1 MKYKRAAAAL
11 LAVLMC
17 AVTAGCSGGSHVIIT
32 QHTSRTDGI
41 SESKPYKTDD
51 SLTKD
56 DITLTV
62 WESKDGPDEWIKKA
76 GESFNLLYPNIHI
89 EYVNVDLKESTT
101 ELLDTESTVKKPDVF
116 AAPGDMTGELVKNKL
131 VLPTE
136 DTDIVNTTALELA
149 RKATVY
155 NDVMYGYPMS
165 CETYALFY
173 NKKLVEESNIPTTW
187 ESLITWSG
195 AFNNLY
201 PGKYGFIFH
210 TDTVYF
216 ISMLMSSGKNRLMF
230 GSDYGL
236 LNSRAS
242 YGLTLLKQ
250 MQDIFPENIT
260 NYSYD
265 DFDDMFLSGG
275 AAMIVNGPWFI
286 TKADAS
292 GVDYG
297 IVPLPAFDNGSNTY
311 SLAGVRTMFV
321 YSKSEHPAEADAFAK
336 YLLSADMQ
344 SLRTEITGTLPAT
357 NIDISEK
364 LDGFVAQLDYSYI
377 MPNTAEMKRFWEF
390 GEHITADIYGEK
402 GISQELKDY
411 VSYIR
416 NTDTQADDSSDSI
429 LQDSTTQNQ

>member
-41 SESKPYKTDD
+41 SESKPFKTDD

-76 GESFNLLYPNIHI
+76 GESFNSLYPNIHI
-89 EYVNVDLKESTT
+89 EYANVELTETTT
-101 ELLDTESTVKKPDVF
+101 ELLDAKSTVKRPDVF
-116 AAPGDMTGELVKNKL
+116 AAPCDMMGELAENGL
-131 VLPTE
+131 ILPTM
-136 DTDIVNTTALELA
+136 DTTFVNTTALALA
-149 RKATVY
+149 RKAIVY
-155 NDVMYGYPMS
+155 NDVMYGYPTS

-173 NKKLVEESNIPTTW
+173 NKKFIDEKDIPNTW
-187 ESLITWSG
+187 ESLITWSD
-195 AFNNLY
+195 AFGKLY

-210 TDTVYF
+210 TDTVYY

-250 MQDIFPENIT
+250 MQDILPANVT
-260 NYSYD
+260 DYSYD
-265 DFDDMFLSGG
+265 DYDDLFLNGD
-275 AAMIVNGPWFI
+275 AAMTVNGPWFI
-286 TKADAS
+286 AKADAS

-297 IVPLPAFDNGSNTY
+297 IVPLPDFDNGSNTY

-344 SLRTEITGTLPAT
+344 SLRTKITGTLPAT
-357 NIDISEK
+357 NIDVNEK
-364 LDGFVAQLDYSYI
+364 LDGFVDQLEFSYT
-377 MPNTAEMKRFWEF
+377 MPNTAEITRFWEF
-390 GEHITADIYGEK
+390 GEHITADIYSDK

-411 VSYIR
+411 VSYIK
-416 NTDTQADDSSDSI
+416 NTDKQAEENTESI
-429 LQDSTTQNQ
+429 SQDSTTQNE

>member
-76 GESFNLLYPNIHI
+76 GESFNSLYPNIHI

-311 SLAGVRTMFV
+311 SLAGVRAMFV

-364 LDGFVAQLDYSYI
+364 LDGFVDQLDYSYI

>member
-1 MKYKRAAAAL
+1 MRYKRAIAM
-11 LAVLMC
+11 LAVLIC
-17 AVTAGCSGGSHVIIT
+17 TVTAGCSESSHIII
-32 QHTSRTDGI
+32 QHTPRTDDA
-41 SESKPYKTDD
+41 SSSKPYATDD
-51 SLTKD
+51 SLTRD

-210 TDTVYF
+210 TETVYF

-250 MQDIFPENIT
+250 MQDIFPEDIT

-311 SLAGVRTMFV
+311 SLAGVRAMFV

-344 SLRTEITGTLPAT
+344 SLRTKITGTLPAT

-364 LDGFVAQLDYSYI
+364 LDGFVDQLDYSYI

-429 LQDSTTQNQ
+429 LQDGTTQNQ

>member
-1 MKYKRAAAAL
+1 MRYKRAIAM
-11 LAVLMC
+11 LAVLIC
-17 AVTAGCSGGSHVIIT
+17 TVTAGCSESSHIII
-32 QHTSRTDGI
+32 QHTSRTDDV
-41 SESKPYKTDD
+41 SSSKPYATDD
-51 SLTKD
+51 SLTRD

-89 EYVNVDLKESTT
+89 EYVNVDLKESTP

-136 DTDIVNTTALELA
+136 DTDIVNTTALEIA

-242 YGLTLLKQ
+242 YGLTLLKK
-250 MQDIFPENIT
+250 MQDIFPEDIT

-297 IVPLPAFDNGSNTY
+297 IVPLPAFDNGSDTY
-311 SLAGVRTMFV
+311 SLAGVRAMFV

-336 YLLSADMQ
+336 YLLSTDMQ

-357 NIDISEK
+357 NINISEK
-364 LDGFVAQLDYSYI
+364 LDGFVDQLDFSYI

>member
-1 MKYKRAAAAL
+1 M
-11 LAVLMC
+11 
-17 AVTAGCSGGSHVIIT
+17 
-32 QHTSRTDGI
+32 
-41 SESKPYKTDD
+41 
-51 SLTKD
+51 
-56 DITLTV
+56 
-62 WESKDGPDEWIKKA
+62 
-76 GESFNLLYPNIHI
+76 
-89 EYVNVDLKESTT
+89 

-210 TDTVYF
+210 TETVYF

-250 MQDIFPENIT
+250 MQDIFPEDIT

-311 SLAGVRTMFV
+311 SLAGVRAMFV

-344 SLRTEITGTLPAT
+344 SLRTKITGTLPAT

-364 LDGFVAQLDYSYI
+364 LDGFVDQLDYSYI

-429 LQDSTTQNQ
+429 LQDGTTQNQ

>member
-1 MKYKRAAAAL
+1 MRYKRAIAM
-11 LAVLMC
+11 LAVLIC
-17 AVTAGCSGGSHVIIT
+17 TVTAGCSESSHIII
-32 QHTSRTDGI
+32 QHTPRTDDA
-41 SESKPYKTDD
+41 SSSKPYATDD
-51 SLTKD
+51 SLTRD

-89 EYVNVDLKESTT
+89 EYVNVDLKESTM

-210 TDTVYF
+210 TETVYF

-250 MQDIFPENIT
+250 MQDIFPEDIT

-311 SLAGVRTMFV
+311 SLAGVRAMFV

-344 SLRTEITGTLPAT
+344 SLRTKITGTLPAT

-364 LDGFVAQLDYSYI
+364 LDGFVDQLDYSYI

-429 LQDSTTQNQ
+429 LQDGTTQNQ

>member
-1 MKYKRAAAAL
+1 
-11 LAVLMC
+11 
-17 AVTAGCSGGSHVIIT
+17 
-32 QHTSRTDGI
+32 
-41 SESKPYKTDD
+41 
-51 SLTKD
+51 
-56 DITLTV
+56 
-62 WESKDGPDEWIKKA
+62 
-76 GESFNLLYPNIHI
+76 
-89 EYVNVDLKESTT
+89 
-101 ELLDTESTVKKPDVF
+101 
-116 AAPGDMTGELVKNKL
+116 
-131 VLPTE
+131 
-136 DTDIVNTTALELA
+136 
-149 RKATVY
+149 
-155 NDVMYGYPMS
+155 
-165 CETYALFY
+165 
-173 NKKLVEESNIPTTW
+173 
-187 ESLITWSG
+187 
-195 AFNNLY
+195 
-201 PGKYGFIFH
+201 
-210 TDTVYF
+210 
-216 ISMLMSSGKNRLMF
+216 MLMSSGKNRLMF
-230 GSDYGL
+230 GNDYGL

-250 MQDIFPENIT
+250 MQDIFPEDIT

-297 IVPLPAFDNGSNTY
+297 IVPLPAFDNGSDTY
-311 SLAGVRTMFV
+311 SLAGVRAMFV

-336 YLLSADMQ
+336 YLLSTDMQ

-357 NIDISEK
+357 NINISEK
-364 LDGFVAQLDYSYI
+364 LDGFVDQLDFSYI

>member
-311 SLAGVRTMFV
+311 SLAGVRAMFV

-364 LDGFVAQLDYSYI
+364 LDGFVDQLDYSYI

>member
-1 MKYKRAAAAL
+1 MRYKRAIAM
-11 LAVLMC
+11 LAVLIC
-17 AVTAGCSGGSHVIIT
+17 TVTVGCSESSHIII
-32 QHTSRTDGI
+32 QHTSRTDNI
-41 SESKPYKTDD
+41 SSSKPYATDD
-51 SLTKD
+51 SLTRD

-76 GESFNLLYPNIHI
+76 GESFNSLYPNIHI
-89 EYVNVDLKESTT
+89 EYVEVGLRESIT

-116 AAPGDMTGELVKNKL
+116 AAPGDKTGELVKNKL

-201 PGKYGFIFH
+201 PSKYGFIFH
-210 TDTVYF
+210 TDTIYY

-230 GSDYGL
+230 GKDYGL

-250 MQDIFPENIT
+250 MQDIFPEDIT

-286 TKADAS
+286 TKADTS

-297 IVPLPAFDNGSNTY
+297 IVPLPAFDNGSDTY
-311 SLAGVRTMFV
+311 SLAGVRAMFV

-344 SLRTEITGTLPAT
+344 RLRTEITGTLPAT
-357 NIDISEK
+357 NIDVNEK
-364 LDGFVAQLDYSYI
+364 LDGFVDQLDFSYI
-377 MPNTAEMKRFWEF
+377 IPNTAEMKMFWEF

-416 NTDTQADDSSDSI
+416 NTDTQDDDSSDSI
-429 LQDSTTQNQ
+429 LQESATQNQ

>member
-1 MKYKRAAAAL
+1 MRYKRAIAM
-11 LAVLMC
+11 LAVLIC
-17 AVTAGCSGGSHVIIT
+17 TVTAGCSESSHIII
-32 QHTSRTDGI
+32 QHTPRTDDA
-41 SESKPYKTDD
+41 SSSKPYATDD
-51 SLTKD
+51 SLTRD

-136 DTDIVNTTALELA
+136 NTDIVNTTALELA

-242 YGLTLLKQ
+242 YGLTLLKL
-250 MQDIFPENIT
+250 MQDIFPEDIT

-311 SLAGVRTMFV
+311 SLAGVRAMFV

-344 SLRTEITGTLPAT
+344 SLRTKITGTLPAT

-364 LDGFVAQLDYSYI
+364 LDGFVDQLDFSYI

-429 LQDSTTQNQ
+429 LQDGTTQNQ

>member
-1 MKYKRAAAAL
+1 MRYKRAIAML
-11 LAVLMC
+11 VVLIC
-17 AVTAGCSGGSHVIIT
+17 TVTAGCSESSHIII
-32 QHTSRTDGI
+32 QHTPRTDDA
-41 SESKPYKTDD
+41 SSSKPYATDD
-51 SLTKD
+51 SLTRD

-210 TDTVYF
+210 TETVYF

-250 MQDIFPENIT
+250 MQDIFPEDIT

-311 SLAGVRTMFV
+311 SLAGVRAMFV

-364 LDGFVAQLDYSYI
+364 LDGFVDQLDYSYI

-429 LQDSTTQNQ
+429 SQDGTTHNQ

>member
-1 MKYKRAAAAL
+1 MRYKRAIAM
-11 LAVLMC
+11 LAVLIC
-17 AVTAGCSGGSHVIIT
+17 TVTAGCSESSHIII
-32 QHTSRTDGI
+32 QHASRTDDV
-41 SESKPYKTDD
+41 SSSKPYATDD
-51 SLTKD
+51 SLTRD

-89 EYVNVDLKESTT
+89 EYVNVDLKESTP
-101 ELLDTESTVKKPDVF
+101 ELLDAESTVKKPDVF

-136 DTDIVNTTALELA
+136 DTDIVNTTALEIA

-250 MQDIFPENIT
+250 MQDIFPEDIT

-297 IVPLPAFDNGSNTY
+297 IVPLPAFDNGSDTY
-311 SLAGVRTMFV
+311 SLAGVRAMFV

-336 YLLSADMQ
+336 YLLSTDMQ

-357 NIDISEK
+357 NINISEK
-364 LDGFVAQLDYSYI
+364 LDGFVDQLDFSYI

-411 VSYIR
+411 VSYIK
-416 NTDTQADDSSDSI
+416 NTDKQAEENTESI
-429 LQDSTTQNQ
+429 SQDSTTQNQ

>member
-1 MKYKRAAAAL
+1 MRYKRAIAM
-11 LAVLMC
+11 LAVLIC
-17 AVTAGCSGGSHVIIT
+17 TVTAGCSESSHIII
-32 QHTSRTDGI
+32 QHTPRTDDA
-41 SESKPYKTDD
+41 SSSKPYATDD
-51 SLTKD
+51 SLTRD

-210 TDTVYF
+210 TETVYF

-250 MQDIFPENIT
+250 MQDIFPEDIT

-311 SLAGVRTMFV
+311 SLAGVRAMFV

-364 LDGFVAQLDYSYI
+364 LDGFVDQLDYSYI

>member
-250 MQDIFPENIT
+250 MQDIFPEDIT

-311 SLAGVRTMFV
+311 SLAGVRAMFV

-364 LDGFVAQLDYSYI
+364 LDGFVDQLDYSYI

>member
-1 MKYKRAAAAL
+1 MRYKRAIAM
-11 LAVLMC
+11 LAVLIC
-17 AVTAGCSGGSHVIIT
+17 TVTAGCSESSHIII
-32 QHTSRTDGI
+32 QHTPRTDDA
-41 SESKPYKTDD
+41 SSSKPYATDD
-51 SLTKD
+51 SLTRD

-89 EYVNVDLKESTT
+89 EYVNVDLKESTM

-210 TDTVYF
+210 TETVYF

-250 MQDIFPENIT
+250 MQDIFPEDIT

-265 DFDDMFLSGG
+265 DFDDMFLNGG

-311 SLAGVRTMFV
+311 SLAGVRAMFV

-344 SLRTEITGTLPAT
+344 SLRTKITGTLPAT

-364 LDGFVAQLDYSYI
+364 LDGFVDQLDYSYI

>member
-1 MKYKRAAAAL
+1 MRYKRAIAM
-11 LAVLMC
+11 LAVLIC
-17 AVTAGCSGGSHVIIT
+17 TVTVGCSESSHIII
-32 QHTSRTDGI
+32 QHTPRTDDV
-41 SESKPYKTDD
+41 SSSKPYATDD
-51 SLTKD
+51 SLTRD

-89 EYVNVDLKESTT
+89 EYVNVDLKESTP

-116 AAPGDMTGELVKNKL
+116 AAPSDMTGELVKNKL

-136 DTDIVNTTALELA
+136 DTDIVNTTALEIA

-230 GSDYGL
+230 GNDYGL

-250 MQDIFPENIT
+250 MQDIFPEDIT

-297 IVPLPAFDNGSNTY
+297 IVPLPAFDNGSDTY
-311 SLAGVRTMFV
+311 SLAGVRAMFV

-336 YLLSADMQ
+336 YLLSTDMQ

-357 NIDISEK
+357 NINISEK
-364 LDGFVAQLDYSYI
+364 LDGFVDQLDFSYI

>member
-1 MKYKRAAAAL
+1 MRYKRAIAM
-11 LAVLMC
+11 LAVLIC
-17 AVTAGCSGGSHVIIT
+17 TVTAGCSESSHIII
-32 QHTSRTDGI
+32 QHTPRTDDA
-41 SESKPYKTDD
+41 SSSKPYATDD
-51 SLTKD
+51 SLTRD

-210 TDTVYF
+210 TETVYF

-250 MQDIFPENIT
+250 MQDIFPEDIT

-311 SLAGVRTMFV
+311 SLAGVRAMFV

-344 SLRTEITGTLPAT
+344 SLRTKITGTLPAT

-364 LDGFVAQLDYSYI
+364 LDGFVDQLDFSYI

-416 NTDTQADDSSDSI
+416 NTDTQDDDSSDSI

>member
-1 MKYKRAAAAL
+1 MRYKRAIAM
-11 LAVLMC
+11 LAVLIC
-17 AVTAGCSGGSHVIIT
+17 TVTAGCSDSSHIII
-32 QHTSRTDGI
+32 QHTPRTDDA
-41 SESKPYKTDD
+41 SSSKPYATDD
-51 SLTKD
+51 SLTRD

-89 EYVNVDLKESTT
+89 EYVNVDLKESTM

-210 TDTVYF
+210 TETVYF

-250 MQDIFPENIT
+250 MQDIFPEDIT

-311 SLAGVRTMFV
+311 SLAGVRAMFV

-344 SLRTEITGTLPAT
+344 SLRTKITGTLPAT

-364 LDGFVAQLDYSYI
+364 LDGFVDQLDFSYI

>member
-76 GESFNLLYPNIHI
+76 GESFNLLHPNIHI
-89 EYVNVDLKESTT
+89 EYVNVELKESTT

-250 MQDIFPENIT
+250 MQDILPANVT
-260 NYSYD
+260 DYSYD
-265 DFDDMFLSGG
+265 DYDDLFLNGG

-311 SLAGVRTMFV
+311 SLAGVRAMFV

-364 LDGFVAQLDYSYI
+364 LDGFVDQLDYSYI

-411 VSYIR
+411 VSYIK
-416 NTDTQADDSSDSI
+416 NTDNQAEENTESI
-429 LQDSTTQNQ
+429 SQDSTTQNE

>member
-1 MKYKRAAAAL
+1 MRYKRAIAM
-11 LAVLMC
+11 LAVLIC
-17 AVTAGCSGGSHVIIT
+17 TVTAGCSESSHIII
-32 QHTSRTDGI
+32 QHTPRTDDA
-41 SESKPYKTDD
+41 SSSKPYATDD
-51 SLTKD
+51 SLTRD

-210 TDTVYF
+210 TETVYF

-250 MQDIFPENIT
+250 MQDIFPEDIT

-311 SLAGVRTMFV
+311 SLAGVRAMFV

-364 LDGFVAQLDYSYI
+364 LDGFVDQLDYSYI

-416 NTDTQADDSSDSI
+416 NTDTQDDDSSDSI
-429 LQDSTTQNQ
+429 LQNSTTQNQ

>member
-1 MKYKRAAAAL
+1 MRYKRAIAM
-11 LAVLMC
+11 LAVLIC
-17 AVTAGCSGGSHVIIT
+17 TVTAGCSESSHIII
-32 QHTSRTDGI
+32 QHTPRTDDA
-41 SESKPYKTDD
+41 SSSKPYATDD
-51 SLTKD
+51 SLTRD

-89 EYVNVDLKESTT
+89 EYVNVDLKESTP

-210 TDTVYF
+210 TETVYF

-250 MQDIFPENIT
+250 MQDIFPEDIT

-311 SLAGVRTMFV
+311 SLAGVRAMFV

-344 SLRTEITGTLPAT
+344 SLRTKITGTLPAT

-364 LDGFVAQLDYSYI
+364 LDGFVDQLDFSYI

-416 NTDTQADDSSDSI
+416 NTDTHDDDSSDSI
-429 LQDSTTQNQ
+429 LQDGTTQNQ

>member
-1 MKYKRAAAAL
+1 MRYKRAIAM
-11 LAVLMC
+11 LAVLIC
-17 AVTAGCSGGSHVIIT
+17 TVTAGCSESSHIII
-32 QHTSRTDGI
+32 QHTPRTDDA
-41 SESKPYKTDD
+41 SSSKPYATDD
-51 SLTKD
+51 SLTRD

-210 TDTVYF
+210 TETVYF

-250 MQDIFPENIT
+250 MQDIFPEDIT

-311 SLAGVRTMFV
+311 SLAGVRAMFV

-344 SLRTEITGTLPAT
+344 SLRTKITGTLPAT

-364 LDGFVAQLDYSYI
+364 LDGFVDQLDYSYI

>member
-1 MKYKRAAAAL
+1 MRYKRAIAM
-11 LAVLMC
+11 LAVLIC
-17 AVTAGCSGGSHVIIT
+17 TVTAGCSESSHIII
-32 QHTSRTDGI
+32 QHTPRTDDA
-41 SESKPYKTDD
+41 SSSKPYATDD
-51 SLTKD
+51 SLTRD

-242 YGLTLLKQ
+242 YGFTLLKQ
-250 MQDIFPENIT
+250 MQDIFPEDIT

-311 SLAGVRTMFV
+311 SLAGVRAMFV

-344 SLRTEITGTLPAT
+344 SLRTKITGTLPAT

-364 LDGFVAQLDYSYI
+364 LDGFVDQLDYSYI

-416 NTDTQADDSSDSI
+416 NTDTQDDDSSDSI